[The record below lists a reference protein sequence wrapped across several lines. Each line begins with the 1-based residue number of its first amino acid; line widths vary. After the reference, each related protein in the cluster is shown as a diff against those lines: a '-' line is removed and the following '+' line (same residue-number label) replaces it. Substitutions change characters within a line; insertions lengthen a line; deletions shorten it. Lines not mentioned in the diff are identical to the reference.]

1 MLDPKIKDDD
11 GSTEKVG
18 LDASFNYILHELFLC
33 IKLML
38 IFWRYKQSIHRIH

>member
-18 LDASFNYILHELFLC
+18 LDTSFIYILHELFMC

-38 IFWRYKQSIHRIH
+38 ICMGLTRLYTTI